1 MITGTVVSGLVL
13 GMASVLTEVP
23 GAKAPE
29 AETVEVTPGSGFDLR
44 REDRQAAL
52 PDVEDSP
59 EATGA
64 PQVVAPEPDDLSSL
78 SGADTAPARAP
89 TTGSDV
95 DALGAA
101 PEASGG
107 TGGVAVES
115 DSPVLPSPQSQAP
128 EAPQD
133 EGQVAIS
140 SDPAQPPAPEP
151 GETDAGLTG
160 SETGGETDGET
171 GGETGGETRS
181 AVPDFPEEEETPTL
195 APDATQEAPARD
207 DAITPIA
214 PDEGPVPEAVQTAE
228 DSSETPKT
236 LPPSGTIS
244 DRVEGVRSNR
254 LPRIGDAPETE
265 ATAED
270 PDETP
275 APERAILRNA
285 ADFENPEGKPLMS
298 IVLMDDGSSPI
309 GLEALASFPYPLSFA
324 VDADWPGAAEAAE
337 RYRAAGFEVLLT
349 VDLPES
355 AAASDTEVAMQA
367 WLDRVPQAVALL
379 EGDETG
385 VQASREGSAQ
395 LAPILLETGHG
406 MVMHPNGLD
415 MARKLIGR
423 EGVPSATLFR
433 DFDGQGQDASA
444 IRRFLDQAAMKAGQ
458 QEEGVIMLGRL
469 RADTISALMLWG
481 LQDRANRV
489 ALAPVSA
496 VLMAGAE

>member
-1 MITGTVVSGLVL
+1 MITGTVFSGLVL

-23 GAKAPE
+23 GAEAPE

-44 REDRQAAL
+44 REDRQATL

-78 SGADTAPARAP
+78 SAADTAPARAP

-101 PEASGG
+101 PEASGS
-107 TGGVAVES
+107 TGSVAVES
-115 DSPVLPSPQSQAP
+115 ESPVLPSPQSQAP

-133 EGQVAIS
+133 EGRVAIS
-140 SDPAQPPAPEP
+140 SDPAQPPAPDP
-151 GETDAGLTG
+151 GEADAGLTG
-160 SETGGETDGET
+160 GETGDETDGEAV
-171 GGETGGETRS
+171 GDTGGETRS
-181 AVPDFPEEEETPTL
+181 AVPDFPDEEETPTL
-195 APDATQEAPARD
+195 APDAAQEAPARD
-207 DAITPIA
+207 DTITPIA
-214 PDEGPVPEAVQTAE
+214 PDEGPVPDAVQTAE
-228 DSSETPKT
+228 DTPETPKT

-265 ATAED
+265 AAAE
-270 PDETP
+270 PEETP
-275 APERAILRNA
+275 EPERAILRHA
-285 ADFENPEGKPLMS
+285 AEFENPEGKPLMS

-309 GLEALASFPYPLSFA
+309 GMEALASFPYPLSFA
-324 VDADWPGAAEAAE
+324 VDADWAGAAEAAE

-367 WLDRVPQAVALL
+367 WLDRVPQAGALL

-385 VQASREGSAQ
+385 VQASREASAQ
-395 LAPILLETGHG
+395 LAPILKETGHG
-406 MVMHPNGLD
+406 IVMHPNGLD

-481 LQDRANRV
+481 LQDGANRV

>member
-1 MITGTVVSGLVL
+1 
-13 GMASVLTEVP
+13 VP

-115 DSPVLPSPQSQAP
+115 ESPVLPSPQSQAP
-128 EAPQD
+128 EAPLD

-151 GETDAGLTG
+151 GETDAGLAA
-160 SETGGETDGET
+160 SETDDGT
-171 GGETGGETRS
+171 GGDIGGETRS

-207 DAITPIA
+207 DTITPIA

-228 DSSETPKT
+228 DAPETPKT

-265 ATAED
+265 AAAE
-270 PDETP
+270 PEETP
-275 APERAILRNA
+275 APERAILRHA
-285 ADFENPEGKPLMS
+285 AAFENPEGKPLMS

-309 GLEALASFPYPLSFA
+309 GMEALASFPYPLSFA
-324 VDADWPGAAEAAE
+324 VDADWAGAAEAAE

-385 VQASREGSAQ
+385 VQASREASAQ

-458 QEEGVIMLGRL
+458 QDEGVIMLGRL

>member
-1 MITGTVVSGLVL
+1 MITGTVFSGLVL

-115 DSPVLPSPQSQAP
+115 ESPVLPSPQSQAP

-133 EGQVAIS
+133 EGRVAIS
-140 SDPAQPPAPEP
+140 SDPAQPPAPDP
-151 GETDAGLTG
+151 GEADAGLTG
-160 SETGGETDGET
+160 GET
-171 GGETGGETRS
+171 GGLTDGEAVGDTGGETRS
-181 AVPDFPEEEETPTL
+181 AVPDFPDEEETPTL
-195 APDATQEAPARD
+195 APNAAEESPSRD
-207 DAITPIA
+207 DTITPIA

-228 DSSETPKT
+228 DAPETPKT

-254 LPRIGDAPETE
+254 LPRIGDEPETE
-265 ATAED
+265 TAEEAE
-270 PDETP
+270 ETP
-275 APERAILRNA
+275 APERAILRHA
-285 ADFENPEGKPLMS
+285 AAFENPEGKPLMS

-309 GLEALASFPYPLSFA
+309 GMEALASFPYPLSFA
-324 VDADWPGAAEAAE
+324 VDADWAGAAEAAE

-385 VQASREGSAQ
+385 VQASREASAQ
-395 LAPILLETGHG
+395 LAPILKETGHG
-406 MVMHPNGLD
+406 IVMHPNGLD

-458 QEEGVIMLGRL
+458 QDEGVIMLGRL

>member
-1 MITGTVVSGLVL
+1 MITGTVFSGLVL
-13 GMASVLTEVP
+13 GMASVLTEEP
-23 GAKAPE
+23 GAEAPE

-52 PDVEDSP
+52 PEVEDSP
-59 EATGA
+59 EAAGT

-78 SGADTAPARAP
+78 TGADTAPARAP
-89 TTGSDV
+89 TTGGDV

-101 PEASGG
+101 PEASGS
-107 TGGVAVES
+107 TGGVAVGSE
-115 DSPVLPSPQSQAP
+115 SPVLPSPQSRAP

-140 SDPAQPPAPEP
+140 SDPAQPPAPDP
-151 GETDAGLTG
+151 GEADAGLTG
-160 SETGGETDGET
+160 SETGDGTGGDT
-171 GGETGGETRS
+171 GGESRS
-181 AVPDFPEEEETPTL
+181 AVPDFPDEEETPTL
-195 APDATQEAPARD
+195 APEATQEAPARD
-207 DAITPIA
+207 DTITPIA
-214 PDEGPVPEAVQTAE
+214 PDEGPVPEPVQTAE
-228 DSSETPKT
+228 DTPETAKT

-254 LPRIGDAPETE
+254 LPRIGEAPETE
-265 ATAED
+265 AAAAE
-270 PDETP
+270 PEETP
-275 APERAILRNA
+275 VPERAILRHA
-285 ADFENPEGKPLMS
+285 AAFENPEGKPLMS

-309 GLEALASFPYPLSFA
+309 GMEALASFPYPLSFA
-324 VDADWPGAAEAAE
+324 VDADWAGAAEAAE
-337 RYRAAGFEVLLT
+337 RYREAGFEVLLT

-385 VQASREGSAQ
+385 VQASREASAQ
-395 LAPILLETGHG
+395 LAPILKETGHG
-406 MVMHPNGLD
+406 IVMHPNGLD

-423 EGVPSATLFR
+423 DGVPSATLFR
-433 DFDGQGQDASA
+433 DFDGQGQDAAA

-489 ALAPVSA
+489 ALVPVSA